1 MRRGSVFVILFV
13 LVAAI
18 IIGASQFLRSQPPL
32 EVTVAVSP
40 LAEAWVRAS
49 ADAFN
54 ATNPLLGSGQR
65 IAIRV
70 QAVDDPAVWGDTTRA
85 FSAQQHPAAWI
96 PALAASVDYAVEQ
109 RLPVATIT
117 PATAHTL
124 LVWGVFESRAS
135 VAQPDDTTLDWP
147 HVQELA
153 AAESWASLPGGQASW
168 GFVKLIFSR
177 PSTTAGG
184 LGVLFS
190 GAGAYFDTTDLTTVA
205 LSDNA
210 FRGWMQPVIDSVP
223 NFNTLGADPAAALT
237 RGPSTG
243 EIALLPESQWLVQ
256 LNGIVQREP
265 VRFSYPE
272 YAVVY
277 DFPVALWDAPEMT
290 DIERDAVYRFAD
302 WLLQPAQQDR
312 AITYGLRSVVG
323 SVDAQAPLI
332 AAAIPYGIAPVL
344 DLTATIT
351 APTRNEV
358 LRMINWAG

>member
-32 EVTVAVSP
+32 EVTIAVSP
-40 LAEAWVRAS
+40 LAEDWVRAS

-70 QAVDDPAVWGDTTRA
+70 QPVDDPAVWGDNART
-85 FSAQQHPAAWI
+85 FSAQEHPAAWI
-96 PALAASVDYAVEQ
+96 PALTASVDYAVEL

-117 PATAHTL
+117 PATARTL
-124 LVWGVFESRAS
+124 LVWGIFESRAA
-135 VAQPDDTTLDWP
+135 VAQPDDAPLDWP
-147 HVQELA
+147 RVQELA
-153 AAESWASLPGGQASW
+153 EMESWASVPGGQANW

-177 PSTTAGG
+177 PATTAGG

-190 GAGAYFDTTDLTTVA
+190 GAGAFYDTADLATAT

-210 FRGWMQPVIDSVP
+210 FRAWMQPVIDSVP

-256 LNGIVQREP
+256 LNGIVQRES
-265 VRFSYPE
+265 VRFSYPK

-302 WLLQPAQQDR
+302 WLLQPAQQEG
-312 AITYGLRSVVG
+312 AIAFGLRPVSWDA
-323 SVDAQAPLI
+323 DAQAPLM
-332 AAAIPYGIAPVL
+332 AAAIPYGITPDL
-344 DLTATIT
+344 DLAATIT

-358 LRMINWAG
+358 LRMLNWAG